1 MVSWSR
7 AFKAA
12 ILTLLYWIVW
22 GIIGGLI
29 IGGGFFTVMGCVQVS
44 PMGIPIIDWGR
55 AVGGIILIIIGYVII
70 ILGFYASFYKVLTEI
85 IVDEIKTG
93 FPATTTQQPMTP
105 PIQPKLPEIE
115 LVCPVCGAKNPQQA
129 TYCIKCGAKLK
140 IV

>member
-12 ILTLLYWIVW
+12 ILTLLYWIMW

-29 IGGGFFTVMGCVQVS
+29 IAGGFFATMGCVQVS
-44 PMGIPIIDWGR
+44 QMGIPTIDWGR
-55 AVGGIILIIIGYVII
+55 AFGGIILIIIGYVVIM
-70 ILGFYASFYKVLTEI
+70 LGFYASFYKVLTEI

-93 FPATTTQQPMTP
+93 IPTTQQPVMP

-129 TYCIKCGAKLK
+129 TYCIKCGTKLK
-140 IV
+140 